1 MTLAWES
8 WSPWDMFSR
17 AILIPASYIF
27 CNISYNSVAGPIVQI
42 MRVFC
47 MRAPPDAGLS
57 SLVEV
62 NPNSDDDL
70 TRQDAR
76 RTGAI
81 VLFIVGQV
89 HRVSKKGS

>member
-1 MTLAWES
+1 MLA
-8 WSPWDMFSR
+8 SPDT
-17 AILIPASYIF
+17 
-27 CNISYNSVAGPIVQI
+27 
-42 MRVFC
+42 
-47 MRAPPDAGLS
+47 GLS

-62 NPNSDDDL
+62 KPKSDDDL
-70 TRQDAR
+70 TQQDAR